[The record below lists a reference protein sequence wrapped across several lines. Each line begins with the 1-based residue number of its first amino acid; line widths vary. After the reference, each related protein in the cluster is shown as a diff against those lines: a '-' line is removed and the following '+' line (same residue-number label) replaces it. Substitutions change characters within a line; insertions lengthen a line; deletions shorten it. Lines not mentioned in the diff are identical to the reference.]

1 MTEPQLGEQLNAETL
16 RIAKIIIDMPVR
28 PDTTG
33 KMFEMGCHLSSA
45 CKAAIDNDIPAM
57 QRALKC
63 LKEYRND

>member
-1 MTEPQLGEQLNAETL
+1 MTEPSLREQVEYETV
-16 RIAKIIIDMPVR
+16 RVARIIIDMPVR

-45 CKAAIDNDIPAM
+45 CNAAIDNDIPAM

>member
-1 MTEPQLGEQLNAETL
+1 MTGSSLDEEFKAEIV

-45 CKAAIDNDIPAM
+45 CNAAIDNDIPAM

>member
-1 MTEPQLGEQLNAETL
+1 MSEPSLREQVEYETV
-16 RIAKIIIDMPVR
+16 RVARIIIDMPVR

-33 KMFEMGCHLSSA
+33 KIFEMGCHLSSA